1 MQARDWAAGN
11 ATGSNAVFLEE
22 LCPKLRAR
30 RWRQSLHQHTNRR
43 CIYCGCRSESI
54 DHVLPKSRG
63 GPSVNENCVPA
74 CLACN
79 GRKGD
84 SDVFSWYRQQPFY
97 DPRRAMAIR
106 AWTQGEMALATRLLG
121 WTSSAGGEAPA
132 PAAAGP
138 VATAPNPQQEAVEA
152 GAPVAEA
159 GAADD
164 THQTRQAAR
173 PLWRWQMAA

>member
-11 ATGSNAVFLEE
+11 AGGSNAVFLEE

-74 CLACN
+74 CLGCN

-84 SDVFSWYRQQPFY
+84 SEVFSWYRQQPFY

-106 AWTQGEMALATRLLG
+106 AWTQGEMALATRLLA
-121 WTSSAGGEAPA
+121 WTASPAASAASAPA
-132 PAAAGP
+132 TPVEATGPAAA
-138 VATAPNPQQEAVEA
+138 EACSLTSDEA
-152 GAPVAEA
+152 AA
-159 GAADD
+159 GDP
-164 THQTRQAAR
+164 HQTRQAAA